1 MKKKNKRELKVPFY
15 AQLLSRQE
23 MLHAG
28 GAGIT
33 RTANDQA
40 QTAKAPS
47 DQEDTSLIG
56 DQVNPM
62 GN

>member
-1 MKKKNKRELKVPFY
+1 MKKKSKKELKVPFY

-23 MLHAG
+23 MEHAG
-28 GAGIT
+28 GSGIT

-47 DQEDTSLIG
+47 DQEDTSLVG
-56 DQVNPM
+56 DRVNPY
-62 GN
+62 N

>member
-1 MKKKNKRELKVPFY
+1 MKKNGKKALKVPFY
-15 AQLLSRQE
+15 AHLLTQQE
-23 MLHAG
+23 LLHAA

-33 RTANDQA
+33 RTDNDQA
-40 QTAKAPS
+40 QTMKAPS

-62 GN
+62 N